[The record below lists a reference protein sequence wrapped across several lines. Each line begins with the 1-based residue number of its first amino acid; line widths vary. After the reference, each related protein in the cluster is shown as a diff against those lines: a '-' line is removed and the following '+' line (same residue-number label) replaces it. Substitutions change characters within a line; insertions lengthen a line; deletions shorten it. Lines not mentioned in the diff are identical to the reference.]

1 MTVRIVTDSTA
12 DLPAA
17 LAQDMGIV
25 VVPLNVH
32 FDDEVFTD
40 GVTIH
45 SDEFYQRLVSSS
57 NLPKTSQPAI
67 GAFMEAYQQ
76 ILNDADGIVSV
87 HVSSQVSGTVNAAQ
101 LAVSEL
107 GSDAIEVVDT
117 LQASLALGLIAI
129 AAAKVARDGGSLAQV
144 AAEAKSASQRARFF
158 GLVETLEYLEKGG
171 RIGKAQA
178 LLGSLLRIKPILT
191 LREGIAHPV
200 EKVRTRAKGLERL
213 AAITAAMAPLEAV
226 GVMSSD
232 VAEDAR
238 LIVDALSQHI
248 QVPDPV
254 VSRFGP
260 VLGTYLGPG
269 SLGVAMLLAKGPD
282 EQ

>member
-76 ILNDADGIVSV
+76 LLTDADGIVSV

-117 LQASLALGLIAI
+117 DSTRGRGLMARKCFPDDWGMLFVFPEERSQAFYMANTPRSLDIMYFAADSTFINAAKYTTPNSLDNVISDGPAQFVVETPAGFVDRHGLAPGDHINWTFDSAESLAESEETP
-129 AAAKVARDGGSLAQV
+129 VMDSSLV
-144 AAEAKSASQRARFF
+144 N
-158 GLVETLEYLEKGG
+158 
-171 RIGKAQA
+171 
-178 LLGSLLRIKPILT
+178 
-191 LREGIAHPV
+191 
-200 EKVRTRAKGLERL
+200 
-213 AAITAAMAPLEAV
+213 
-226 GVMSSD
+226 
-232 VAEDAR
+232 
-238 LIVDALSQHI
+238 
-248 QVPDPV
+248 
-254 VSRFGP
+254 
-260 VLGTYLGPG
+260 
-269 SLGVAMLLAKGPD
+269 
-282 EQ
+282 